1 MKHYMEKF
9 QRLLLANQFEL
20 LSKMDKENKH
30 DYEKKV
36 EILKEGYEIHY
47 DEFIWDELCDQLP
60 KEDSQFVL
68 DVLNMYRDIN
78 FSISNLDSNDQE
90 KIESNNIFFQ
100 GFDYNDPKEA
110 KLAFYA
116 KFFIKKLNRFPE
128 LIEDKKFDG
137 FNSHQLMM
145 DTYERYLTNYDKVK
159 SDSKYSHG
167 HMSTDLLNQIFSY

>member
-1 MKHYMEKF
+1 MEKF
-9 QRLLLANQFEL
+9 QRLLLANQFEI
-20 LSKMDKENKH
+20 LSKIDKENKH
-30 DYEKKV
+30 N
-36 EILKEGYEIHY
+36 Y

-60 KEDSQFVL
+60 KSNSRFVL
-68 DVLNMYRDIN
+68 DVLNMYRDIY
-78 FSISNLDSNDQE
+78 FSTSNLNLNDQE
-90 KIESNNIFFQ
+90 RIESNNTFSQ

-116 KFFIKKLNRFPE
+116 KFFTKKLNRFSE

-145 DTYERYLTNYDKVK
+145 NTYERYLANYNKVK

-167 HMSTDLLNQIFSY
+167 HMSTDILNQIFSY